1 MQDRS
6 LTMATSW
13 ADIGRRIVQGLD
25 ARMGELILVREC
37 SGRYDVLQEILLAIE
52 EAGAVPMPQISPAR
66 YLERLWGVGTL
77 TYLSR
82 WDHRRADMLE
92 TVDRVLVLGGDAPDI
107 DGADRHLYGAWAQA
121 EERLT
126 QIEDHRRLPHL
137 MVAVPTAKRAFDMGI
152 TLDALDARVL
162 PALNVPAHALS
173 GEITR
178 VLAAVQ
184 NALTLTV
191 RAATGHELT
200 LKRGSRRWVGED
212 GCIDQS
218 DRARG
223 AVVSMLPAGSLS
235 CAPLEDL
242 TEGNVY
248 LPRLHGA
255 RDVTL
260 HVNAGRIVH
269 VDARTQSEQT
279 RINGWLDGFH
289 GEPRRVGCVGIG
301 LNPGLSETVGWPQVD
316 ACAFGRVSVTLGD
329 NRHLGGSNA
338 SSLSL
343 MLGLERVTL
352 LADGVNV
359 LLGTAAA

>member
-37 SGRYDVLQEILLAIE
+37 SGRYDVLQEVLLAIE
-52 EAGAVPMPQISPAR
+52 EAGAVPLPQITPAR
-66 YLERLWGVGTL
+66 YLERLWGIGTL

-82 WDHRRADMLE
+82 WDHRRADALE
-92 TVDRVLVLGGDAPDI
+92 TVDRVLVLGGDAPDV

-126 QIEDHRRLPHL
+126 QIEDQRRLPHL
-137 MVAVPTAKRAFDMGI
+137 MVAVPTAKRAFDMGM

-162 PALNVPAHALS
+162 PALNAPARALS
-173 GEITR
+173 GEISR

-184 NALTLTV
+184 SAQTLTI
-191 RAATGHELT
+191 RSATGHELT
-200 LKRGSRRWVGED
+200 LKRGNRRWVGED
-212 GCIDQS
+212 GHIDQT

-223 AVVSMLPAGSLS
+223 AVVSMLPAGSLA

-248 LPRLHGA
+248 LPRLNGA

-260 HVNAGRIVH
+260 HFNAGRIVH
-269 VDARTQSEQT
+269 VDARTQSEQA
-279 RINGWLDGFH
+279 RLNGWLDGFQ
-289 GEPRRVGCVGIG
+289 GQPRRIGGVGIG

-316 ACAFGRVSVTLGD
+316 ACAFGRVSITLGD
-329 NRHLGGSNA
+329 NRHLGGVNA

-343 MLGLERVTL
+343 MLGLDHVAL
-352 LADGVNV
+352 LADGGNV
-359 LLGTAAA
+359 LLGAAA